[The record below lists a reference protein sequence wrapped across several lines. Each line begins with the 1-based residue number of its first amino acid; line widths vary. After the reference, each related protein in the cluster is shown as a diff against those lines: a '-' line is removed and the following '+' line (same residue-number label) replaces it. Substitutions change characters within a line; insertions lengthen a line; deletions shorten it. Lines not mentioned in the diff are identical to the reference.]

1 RAKTRAGW
9 RLRQPRP
16 GLFTWRSPLGRHYWI
31 TPDGLTHNDPDH
43 RPRNDPGDVPQSAP
57 DPPESENDPPSQA
70 PG

>member
-43 RPRNDPGDVPQSAP
+43 PPRSDPHAP
-57 DPPESENDPPSQA
+57 RAKNKPPFPPE
-70 PG
+70 